1 MKLLPV
7 PDLPEVSPGDDLA
20 GLIADR
26 ATLEPGDVVT
36 VASTVVSKAEGRTV
50 DLADVTAG
58 ERAAA
63 IATRLEEI
71 TGDEKDPRFAQVVLD
86 ESDELLMEAPFL
98 LTVSPFGHVGV
109 NAGIDRS
116 NVPDADLLLLP
127 REPTASAERIRS
139 GFLSRVDW
147 SDERGDLDDRD
158 GRSAVTATRGDGGRT
173 TRTDSA
179 IEESGGGEPGG
190 GKPEVEDSGIAD
202 PEVEDTG
209 ARDTTA
215 EDGRRATPT
224 ETAGVD
230 DLAVIVT
237 DTCGRP
243 FRHGQRGVALGWA
256 GMPAS
261 RDWRGEPDRDGR
273 ELGVTVQSVVDELAA
288 AANLVA
294 GEGAGGTPA
303 VVVRDFAFGDHA
315 GSDRLFRDPE
325 TDFVRQALREWSFE

>member
-1 MKLLPV
+1 MELQPV
-7 PDLPEVSPGDDLA
+7 AALPEVSPGDDLA

-26 ATLEPGDVVT
+26 TTLEPGDVVT

-58 ERAAA
+58 ERARE
-63 IATRLEEI
+63 IATRLEAI
-71 TGDEKDPRFAQVVLD
+71 TGDRKDPRFAQVVLD
-86 ESDELLMEAPFL
+86 ESEELLMEAPFL

-116 NVPDADLLLLP
+116 NVANHDLLVLP
-127 REPTASAERIRS
+127 TDPTASAERIRS
-139 GFLSRVDW
+139 GLLSHVDW
-147 SDERGDLDDRD
+147 SGERGGSGAQEDRPEV
-158 GRSAVTATRGDGGRT
+158 AATRGDGGRVSSPDVT
-173 TRTDSA
+173 TSDRSTLDD
-179 IEESGGGEPGG
+179 GEPAA
-190 GKPEVEDSGIAD
+190 DSRSTAD
-202 PEVEDTG
+202 DDTS
-209 ARDTTA
+209 
-215 EDGRRATPT
+215 
-224 ETAGVD
+224 GVD

-303 VVVRDFAFGDHA
+303 VVVRDFAFGDLA
-315 GSDRLFRDPE
+315 GSDRLFRDPDD
-325 TDFVRQALREWSFE
+325 DFVRQALREWSFE